1 MFQSE
6 KAVYHKFLVSFFIK
20 FILQIFIY
28 KEDVHFGKKYRKEGS
43 EEGQGNI

>member
-6 KAVYHKFLVSFFIK
+6 KAVYHKVLVSFLLNF
-20 FILQIFIY
+20 LQIFIY

>member
-6 KAVYHKFLVSFFIK
+6 KAVYHKLFIK
-20 FILQIFIY
+20 FFIY

>member
-6 KAVYHKFLVSFFIK
+6 RAVYHKVLVSFLLFY
-20 FILQIFIY
+20 FTNFIY

-43 EEGQGNI
+43 EEGQGII